1 MIILFNHRKLFFKWN
16 LPIFALIKLKGKTL
30 HFIRST
36 SLKYKQIE
44 IG

>member
-1 MIILFNHRKLFFKWN
+1 MIILFNHIKLFFKWN

-30 HFIRST
+30 HFIT